1 MNPVLAGEICGGQS
15 AAVKRRQKFRAPGGI
30 GARRAT
36 TWKNTVSFHGRV
48 FTTPRR
54 RSIGGRPFTAYKRA
68 QKAQNWLTIT
78 EVPLAEGFI
87 INFND

>member
-1 MNPVLAGEICGGQS
+1 
-15 AAVKRRQKFRAPGGI
+15 APGGI

-54 RSIGGRPFTAYKRA
+54 RSIGGRPFTAYVHTAFALDAMLPAILDRA
-68 QKAQNWLTIT
+68 FKAEFQIHS
-78 EVPLAEGFI
+78 PSRPSRP
-87 INFND
+87 